1 MPNGHGRNLSRLMM
15 ALEGFRALHG
25 HWPERVRLKQGY
37 IDDFQN
43 LLTDQGYHQLISKL
57 SLVPDSLDG
66 MRAEDD
72 QGNSF
77 TYGADPSPEI
87 PSDVKPYEWLGPLKM
102 KPYDDEPF

>member
-1 MPNGHGRNLSRLMM
+1 MPNGRGRNLSRLMM
-15 ALEGFRALHG
+15 ALEGFRAVHG
-25 HWPERVRLKQGY
+25 HWPERVRLEQGY

-43 LLTDQGYHQLISKL
+43 LLTDQGYQQLISKL

-77 TYGADPSPEI
+77 IYGADPSPEI
-87 PSDVKPYEWLGPLKM
+87 PSDVNPIDWLGALEM

>member
-25 HWPERVRLKQGY
+25 HWPLRVRLEQGY
-37 IDDFQN
+37 IDDFRR
-43 LLTDQGYHQLISKL
+43 LLTDRGYQQLISKL
-57 SLVPDSLDG
+57 PLVPDSLDG

-77 TYGADPSPEI
+77 TYGVDPTPKTR
-87 PSDVKPYEWLGPLKM
+87 SDSRPQDWLGALEM
-102 KPYDDEPF
+102 EPYDDEPF

>member
-25 HWPERVRLKQGY
+25 HWPKRVRLEQGY

-43 LLTDQGYHQLISKL
+43 LLTGKGYQQLISKL

-87 PSDVKPYEWLGPLKM
+87 PADVKSFDWLGSLEM
-102 KPYDDEPF
+102 NPYDDEPF